1 MDWDSITRS
10 GARAPGV
17 ERLSPL
23 ARRCFTSASSLTQRR
38 ESRWQQ
44 RARRAMANQVLGRPR
59 LKFPALKPYRGKPA
73 VRNFRGGDG
82 NVGIIRSPLRAIVL
96 PDRRSACTDLCGGR
110 PAMTVPTATPRRT
123 NHPDVNSPLTVSGL
137 TKSPGHLTSK
147 DWRPLTLTQ
156 LQNGHLSFATTSSAI
171 DESPTAWQKFTEPV
185 TGRSAI
191 RPSTSR
197 KQAKGSIFTGLAQTD
212 SRKTLFLRL

>member
-96 PDRRSACTDLCGGR
+96 PDRRRARTDLSGGR
-110 PAMTVPTATPRRT
+110 SAMIVPTATASRSGST
-123 NHPDVNSPLTVSGL
+123 LWIYDSVPDCP
-137 TKSPGHLTSK
+137 
-147 DWRPLTLTQ
+147 
-156 LQNGHLSFATTSSAI
+156 A
-171 DESPTAWQKFTEPV
+171 DEHY
-185 TGRSAI
+185 
-191 RPSTSR
+191 
-197 KQAKGSIFTGLAQTD
+197 
-212 SRKTLFLRL
+212 